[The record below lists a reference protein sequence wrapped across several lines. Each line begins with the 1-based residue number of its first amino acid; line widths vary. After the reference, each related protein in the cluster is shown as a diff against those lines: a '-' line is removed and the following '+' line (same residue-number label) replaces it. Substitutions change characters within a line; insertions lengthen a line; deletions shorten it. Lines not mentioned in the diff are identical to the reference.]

1 MFFSKK
7 TEIKSPMNGK
17 LINITDVKDEAFSSK
32 ALGDGVAIIPSDG
45 GVYAPIDGEIVTVIE
60 SNHAV
65 GIQTKN
71 GIEILIHIGQ
81 DTVKLKGKYFKSYV
95 KEGDKVKAG
104 TLLIEFDKENIEKE
118 NYDIVS
124 PIVITNTENCK
135 SIVAESPRDIKV
147 GDKILT
153 IEK

>member
-7 TEIKSPMNGK
+7 VEIKSPMNGN
-17 LINITDVKDEAFSSK
+17 LIYITDVKDEAFSSK

-45 GVYAPIDGEIVTVIE
+45 GVYAPVDGEIVTVINT
-60 SNHAV
+60 NHAI

-95 KEGDKVKAG
+95 KEGDHVKAG
-104 TLLIEFDKENIEKE
+104 TLLIEFDKDSIEKE
-118 NYDIVS
+118 NYDLVS
-124 PIVITNTENCK
+124 PIVITNTQNCK
-135 SIVAESPRDIKV
+135 NVVAENPKDIKV

-153 IEK
+153 VEK